1 MLDTYIDEQ
10 YISTTLLKKAI
21 DNNKLVQAYLFSG
34 DDINYLMKYAKSFA
48 KEIISPKENQKY
60 IIKSIDEN
68 NYPEL
73 KIVETD
79 GNFIKKEQLIELQ
92 NSVMTKPVL
101 GKKIVY
107 IIKSCDKL
115 NASSANCILKF
126 LEEPADD
133 IIAILLTDN
142 INNVMSTIISR
153 CQIINLNKVINNS
166 NISSYELLNSII
178 NVENI
183 DIEEF
188 NSIVDNSINF
198 MNEIENKK
206 INIYIYIKKYLWEN
220 YTDTVTIRYLFT
232 VLIYFYMDILYYKTE
247 NIVKYFYDMKEDIIK
262 ISNLNEINVIINKIY
277 ILEKLKLEINYNIN
291 TKLLFDKLVI
301 ELGDTNGK

>member
-10 YISTTLLKKAI
+10 FISTTLLKKAI
-21 DNNKLVQAYLFSG
+21 NNNKLVQAYLFSG

-48 KEIISPKENQKY
+48 KEIISTKENENY

-68 NYPEL
+68 TYPEL

-107 IIKSCDKL
+107 IIKNCDKL

-126 LEEPADD
+126 LEEPAED

-166 NISSYELLNSII
+166 NISSYELLNSVI
-178 NVENI
+178 NTENI
-183 DIEEF
+183 DNEEF
-188 NSIVDNSINF
+188 NLIVDNSINF
-198 MNEIENKK
+198 IHEIENKN
-206 INIYIYIKKYLWEN
+206 INVYIYIKKYLWEN
-220 YTDTVTIRYLFT
+220 YTDSIMIRYLFT

-247 NIVKYFYDMKEDIIK
+247 NIIRYFYDMREDIIK
-262 ISNLNEINVIINKIY
+262 ISNLNEINDIINKIY
-277 ILEKLKLEINYNIN
+277 ILEKLKSEINYNIN

-301 ELGDTNGK
+301 ELGDVNGK